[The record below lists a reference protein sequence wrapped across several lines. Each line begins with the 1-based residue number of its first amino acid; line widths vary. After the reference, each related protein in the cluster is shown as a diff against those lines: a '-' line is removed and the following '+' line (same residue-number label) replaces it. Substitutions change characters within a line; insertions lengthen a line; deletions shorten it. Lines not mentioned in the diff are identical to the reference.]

1 MKPVAAPAAE
11 SPRGRRV
18 EPESMRAKPHPR
30 AAYGATPTN
39 VGSSTR

>member
-11 SPRGRRV
+11 SPRGRHV
-18 EPESMRAKPHPR
+18 ESESMHAKPRPR
-30 AAYGATPTN
+30 AAHGATPTN